1 MIYKK
6 LLDQVIKIHFPKA
19 NYDLKGK
26 LEWFPVTDQQKKR
39 YFKKRGKELK
49 IQRRRY
55 KTNEVYWEKVKN
67 EKKVSSPYFFYHHI
81 LISEIE
87 KNGIFYCISDYCIG
101 RMGHK
106 MRYKFKLVNLSDLTS
121 YNNLKIELL
130 NENMIMI
137 R

>member
-6 LLDQVIKIHFPKA
+6 LLDQVIKIHFPEA

-49 IQRRRY
+49 IQRRRC
-55 KTNEVYWEKVKN
+55 KTNEVFWEKEKN
-67 EKKVSSPYFFYHHI
+67 GKKVSSPYFFYHHI

-87 KNGIFYCISDYCIG
+87 KNGIFYCISDFCIG
-101 RMGHK
+101 RMGPK
-106 MRYKFKLVNLSDLTS
+106 ADLLSAEFANIDARQATKTGVLSLATLAS
-121 YNNLKIELL
+121 TF
-130 NENMIMI
+130 
-137 R
+137 